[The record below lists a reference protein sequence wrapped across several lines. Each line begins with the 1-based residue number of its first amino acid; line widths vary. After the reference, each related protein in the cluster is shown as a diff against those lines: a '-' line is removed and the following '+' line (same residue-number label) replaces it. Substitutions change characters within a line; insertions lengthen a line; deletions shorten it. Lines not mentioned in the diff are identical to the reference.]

1 MKQLLLAFTVLIAT
15 TGFVAAHQ
23 FEKNGLLI
31 VHPWTRATPDGATV
45 GAGYLTITNNGKET
59 DRLTGG
65 AFEGSDHVEIH
76 EMKMDGDKM
85 TMRQLKDGVEIRPG
99 ATVKFN
105 PGSYHLMLLGL
116 KKPIAKGP
124 NIKGSLTF
132 EKAGS
137 VDIDYK
143 VENIGA
149 MDSSDADTG
158 MGDMKMDDSKMMHDH
173 MQ

>member
-1 MKQLLLAFTVLIAT
+1 MKQLLLAFTTLIAA

-23 FEKNGLLI
+23 FEKSGLL
-31 VHPWTRATPDGATV
+31 VLHPWTRATPEGATV

-65 AFEGSDHVEIH
+65 AFEGADHVEIH

-85 TMRQLKDGVEIRPG
+85 TMRQLKDGIEIRPG

-105 PGSYHLMLLGL
+105 PGSYHLMLMGL
-116 KKPIAKGP
+116 KNPIAKGP

-143 VENIGA
+143 VEDIGA
-149 MDSSDADTG
+149 MDSSDAG
-158 MGDMKMDDSKMMHDH
+158 MGEMKMDDSKMMHDH

>member
-1 MKQLLLAFTVLIAT
+1 MKQLLVAFTALIAT
-15 TGFVAAHQ
+15 TVFVAAHQ
-23 FEKNGLLI
+23 FEKSGLLI
-31 VHPWTRATPDGATV
+31 VHPWTRATPEGATV

-65 AFEGSDHVEIH
+65 AFEGADHVEIH

-85 TMRQLKDGVEIRPG
+85 TMRQFKDGVEIQPG

-105 PGSYHLMLLGL
+105 PGSYHMMLMGL

-158 MGDMKMDDSKMMHDH
+158 KGDMKMDDSKMMHDH